1 MRRAVLVAAFALLM
15 AVPAAW
21 GQMRGGMRAA
31 PAARFGGPV
40 RAGGFSGGRVHFG
53 VAPGFA
59 HRGFHRPLGVHG
71 CWNCGGSFG
80 HFRHVRPWWFAYGY
94 PYYGYGYGYYGGL
107 SYDSSYYDT
116 SYSSD
121 EAFYQRQMANQMDQL
136 SREVQDLREELRS
149 RSEPPVYSR
158 PPTPAPETLPQG
170 NGKVPKGSAK
180 SEPTRKD
187 LATVLVFRDQRIQE
201 VQNYAIMGRNLV
213 VVADQRQ
220 RKIPLSD
227 LDLPATAKLNEE
239 RGVDFQIPQ

>member
-1 MRRAVLVAAFALLM
+1 
-15 AVPAAW
+15 
-21 GQMRGGMRAA
+21 
-31 PAARFGGPV
+31 
-40 RAGGFSGGRVHFG
+40 
-53 VAPGFA
+53 
-59 HRGFHRPLGVHG
+59 
-71 CWNCGGSFG
+71 
-80 HFRHVRPWWFAYGY
+80 
-94 PYYGYGYGYYGGL
+94 
-107 SYDSSYYDT
+107 
-116 SYSSD
+116 
-121 EAFYQRQMANQMDQL
+121 MANQMDQL